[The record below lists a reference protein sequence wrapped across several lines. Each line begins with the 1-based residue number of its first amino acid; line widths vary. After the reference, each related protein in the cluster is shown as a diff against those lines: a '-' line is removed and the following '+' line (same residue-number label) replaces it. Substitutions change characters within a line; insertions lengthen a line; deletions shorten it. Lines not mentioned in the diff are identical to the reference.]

1 MHYVFRADSI
11 NKMKYCP
18 FCGSEMISVYDGD
31 YNGQV
36 ECLNCDECEE
46 ELEFLILEE
55 MLDKYPNWIK
65 TFMKEERYNGFS

>member
-1 MHYVFRADSI
+1 MSVLHYVFRADSI

-18 FCGSEMISVYDGD
+18 FCGNEMISVYDGD
-31 YNGQV
+31 YCGQV

-55 MLDKYPNWIK
+55 MLVRYPDWIK
-65 TFMKEERYNGFS
+65 TFMKEE